1 MKIGVF
7 SDSHDNVNM
16 IKIAVNLFNA
26 EGVELV
32 IHAGDFIAPFAVA
45 AMSGLNCKVIGV
57 FGNNDGERIGIAK
70 GFESV
75 GEVHNNLAEVAVG
88 NRKICAM
95 HYPELAEAIAKSGE
109 YDIVIYGHTHQI
121 DVRQEKSLI
130 LNPGEVGGWVTGKS
144 TVAIVDLNSLEV
156 EIHELQ
162 GYRLKVFIIGD
173 LEGTA
178 GVVDF
183 QLQTYNDAKYYEQ
196 AKRLA
201 TLEARTICVCFPK

>member
-1 MKIGVF
+1 MFVSKTESLDRDKLEQYQLIKFRNMLGSILETNLFYRKKLNEVGLINPADIQTLADYQQIPF
-7 SDSHDNVNM
+7 TTKENM

-32 IHAGDFIAPFAVA
+32 IHGGDFIAPFAVA
-45 AMSGLNCKVIGV
+45 AMSDLNCKVIGV

-156 EIHELQ
+156 EIHEL
-162 GYRLKVFIIGD
+162 
-173 LEGTA
+173 
-178 GVVDF
+178 
-183 QLQTYNDAKYYEQ
+183 
-196 AKRLA
+196 
-201 TLEARTICVCFPK
+201 